1 MNNLQ
6 FFDKRFKQQGLNLR
20 QLLCLT
26 QLSVS
31 KNQNEAADCL
41 GEESSNFS
49 DQLRK
54 LDETFGPLRDGEKNA
69 KKMNKRGYELSRI
82 FHNFVKEVSEFQL
95 AYENSNTK
103 QSIIIGG
110 GGSIIEGLL
119 VLNTK
124 KLESE
129 LLNKVTLTL
138 LSRRD
143 TETADKIQKGQID
156 FGIVSNKELGPT
168 LEKQRLMSSAT
179 YLAYPNKFKFNIS
192 SNKKPLCSKP
202 LAILEGRARI
212 KTELKKKIF
221 NSKELP
227 WPESTLECSS
237 TMQIIS
243 AINTGNYYGFVP
255 EFLLTNLNQKK
266 VKIEEVK
273 ELDKVEHWM
282 IWKKQSGTPR
292 NLSGTNKPLMDELVK
307 AVSKIYGS

>member
-202 LAILEGRARI
+202 LAILEYFQA
-212 KTELKKKIF
+212 
-221 NSKELP
+221 KEIP
-227 WPESTLECSS
+227 W
-237 TMQIIS
+237 
-243 AINTGNYYGFVP
+243 N
-255 EFLLTNLNQKK
+255 
-266 VKIEEVK
+266 
-273 ELDKVEHWM
+273 
-282 IWKKQSGTPR
+282 
-292 NLSGTNKPLMDELVK
+292 
-307 AVSKIYGS
+307 